1 MIHNQIYKN
10 KQDLDNIWEYASEK
24 DRLFYKAY
32 GVQLNQLKD
41 QQYKKIGIQTQPGVK
56 IKLIDNNESE
66 TDIIIGITGIFELD
80 LTNIDMYYIKEIR
93 LFYNPDEKFNFILI
107 DLLREGGN

>member
-10 KQDLDNIWEYASEK
+10 KQDLNNIWNASEK
-24 DRLFYKAY
+24 DQSYYKAH
-32 GVQLNQLKD
+32 GIQLNQLRD
-41 QQYKKIGIQTQPGVK
+41 QQYKKIGIQTQPGMK

-66 TDIIIGITGIFELD
+66 TDIVIGVTGIFELD

-93 LFYNPDEKFNFILI
+93 LFYDPDKKFNFILI